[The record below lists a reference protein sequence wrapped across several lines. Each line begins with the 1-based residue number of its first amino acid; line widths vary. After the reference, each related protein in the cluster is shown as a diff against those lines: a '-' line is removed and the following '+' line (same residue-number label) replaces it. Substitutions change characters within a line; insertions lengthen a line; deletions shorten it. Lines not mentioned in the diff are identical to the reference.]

1 MVLCSIG
8 RSINMIEPTVR
19 FPEFKGS
26 WNNYKIED
34 MFDRVG
40 TPVDLDDTQTYREIG
55 IRSHGKGIFHKEE
68 TTATSRC
75 MPFAQ
80 EHLLSRTAL
89 L

>member
-1 MVLCSIG
+1 M
-8 RSINMIEPTVR
+8 EPNVR

-55 IRSHGKGIFHKEE
+55 IRSHGKGIFHK
-68 TTATSRC
+68 
-75 MPFAQ
+75 
-80 EHLLSRTAL
+80 
-89 L
+89 